1 LLSKLEAIP
10 NLFVIGIGHK
20 CRHGKD
26 TTANHIVRQTKGAA
40 RIFSLADDVYAIARV
55 IFGMTHKNG
64 SMLQWIGTEGFRSKD
79 PQTWINSLYW
89 NMYNKRPQIAVIPD
103 VRFPNE
109 AQFVKDM
116 GGVIINV
123 SRFNSDGS
131 PFVATD
137 RDPNHPSE
145 VALDGYDK
153 WDYKLQ
159 NYNIARLKKDVDN
172 VLWDLRDKIGSE
184 F

>member
-1 LLSKLEAIP
+1 VL
-10 NLFVIGIGHK
+10 
-20 CRHGKD
+20 
-26 TTANHIVRQTKGAA
+26 
-40 RIFSLADDVYAIARV
+40 
-55 IFGMTHKNG
+55 
-64 SMLQWIGTEGFRSKD
+64 
-79 PQTWINSLYW
+79 
-89 NMYNKRPQIAVIPD
+89 
-103 VRFPNE
+103 
-109 AQFVKDM
+109 
-116 GGVIINV
+116 INV

-145 VALDGYDK
+145 IALDGYDN